1 MEFKTHRSVTVH
13 EIIISR
19 IIKMMI
25 VVTQMEEAQN
35 SI

>member
-25 VVTQMEEAQN
+25 VVTQGRRKRK
-35 SI
+35 I